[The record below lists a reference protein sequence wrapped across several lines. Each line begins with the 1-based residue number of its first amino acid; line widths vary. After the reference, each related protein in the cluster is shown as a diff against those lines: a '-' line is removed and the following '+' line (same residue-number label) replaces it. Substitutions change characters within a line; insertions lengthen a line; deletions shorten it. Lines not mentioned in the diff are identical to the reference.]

1 MDIGLLIRDA
11 LGGGR
16 EGTAAELPA
25 LSLEDGPT
33 WTYAE
38 LNAYAN
44 RCANALLGLGI
55 GPGDRVGALLYNSL
69 EYLGFYFG
77 AARVGAV
84 VVRLNWRLAAAE
96 LRFAIEDA
104 GCRALVV
111 HDRLAAELTD
121 DVTAGVEH
129 LVYLPYEDGEDE
141 GAVEPPP
148 GAHGEELFAAASTDE
163 PEVAPPDSGDRLMI
177 MYTSGTSG
185 RPKGAVWTHGN
196 SLAYAAM
203 QATAYGFDAG
213 SVAMTTG
220 PLFHVG
226 SLENLL
232 LAALLVKGHGVLT
245 RSGGFDSGRVLTAM
259 ERRGVTDALLQTSV
273 LYDALRSGAIG
284 ARDLGAMRMLYT
296 GGTDVERW
304 ALDALAEQAPGVAVS
319 TLYGLTEGGACS
331 TREVLD
337 RDRLEE
343 GSVGW
348 PLPLT
353 EVRIRREDGGDA
365 AVDEAGEVCVRSGS
379 SAREYW
385 NKPEASAET
394 FAGGWCRT
402 GDLGRLRPDGRL
414 QITGRLKDMIRS
426 GGENI
431 YPVEIENA
439 VMELDAVIEVAVIA
453 VPDEKYGETVCAVV
467 VLADGAELS
476 AEELV
481 AHCRER
487 LASYKKP
494 RHVVFV
500 DELPRSHTGKVEK
513 AALREAYAH
522 LGEVGVDA

>member
-11 LGGGR
+11 LGVRR
-16 EGTAAELPA
+16 EGWAGDRSA

-55 GPGDRVGALLYNSL
+55 GSGDRVGALLYNSL

-77 AARVGAV
+77 AARIGAV
-84 VVRLNWRLAAAE
+84 VVRLNWRLAPAE
-96 LRFAIEDA
+96 VRFAIDDA

-111 HDRLAAELTD
+111 HDRLAADLPVA
-121 DVTAGVEH
+121 VTAGVEH
-129 LVYLPYEDGEDE
+129 LICLPYEDG
-141 GAVEPPP
+141 VEAP
-148 GAHGEELFAAASTDE
+148 AEAFTEEFIAAADPGE
-163 PEVAPPDSGDRLMI
+163 PDVAPPDAGDRLMI

-203 QATAYGFDAG
+203 QVTAYDFDRT

-232 LAALLVKGHGVLT
+232 LAALMVKGHGVLI
-245 RSGGFDSGRVLTAM
+245 RSGGFDSARVLGAM
-259 ERRGVTDALLQTSV
+259 EARGVTDALLQTSL

-284 ARDLGAMRMLYT
+284 ARSLGPMRMLYT
-296 GGTDVERW
+296 GGTDVAQW
-304 ALDALAEQAPGVAVS
+304 ALDALAEQLPGVAVS
-319 TLYGLTEGGACS
+319 TLYGLTEGGAVS

-337 RDRLEE
+337 RDDLEE
-343 GSVGW
+343 GSVGY
-348 PLPLT
+348 PMPLT
-353 EVRIRREDGGDA
+353 EVRVRREDGTDA
-365 AVDEAGEVCVRSGS
+365 EADEVGEICVRSGS

-402 GDLGRLRPDGRL
+402 GDLGRLRADGRL

-431 YPVEIENA
+431 YPVEIENVLMA
-439 VMELDAVIEVAVIA
+439 LGEVADAAVIA
-453 VPDEKYGETVCAVV
+453 VPDAKYGEAVCAVV
-467 VLADGAELS
+467 VLEPGAVLGADAVVER
-476 AEELV
+476 
-481 AHCRER
+481 CRQE

-494 RHVVFV
+494 RHVVFL

-513 AALREAYAH
+513 AALREAYRD
-522 LGEVGVDA
+522 LGSVGVDA

>member
-11 LGGGR
+11 LGVQRQGSAGDR
-16 EGTAAELPA
+16 PA

-44 RCANALLGLGI
+44 RCANALLELGI
-55 GPGDRVGALLYNSL
+55 RPGDRVGALLYNSL
-69 EYLGFYFG
+69 EYVGFYFG
-77 AARVGAV
+77 AARIGAV
-84 VVRLNWRLAAAE
+84 VVRLNWRLAPAE
-96 LRFAIEDA
+96 LRFAIDDA
-104 GCRALVV
+104 GCRALIV
-111 HDRLAAELTD
+111 HDRLAADLPQ
-121 DVTAGVEH
+121 DVTAGIEH
-129 LVYLPYEDGEDE
+129 LIYLPFE
-141 GAVEPPP
+141 GSLEAPA
-148 GAHGEELFAAASTDE
+148 GAHTDELFAAADPGE
-163 PEVAPPDSGDRLMI
+163 PDLAPPDSGDRLMI

-203 QATAYGFDAG
+203 QVTAYGFDAS

-232 LAALLVKGHGVLT
+232 LAALLVKGHGVLI
-245 RSGGFDSGRVLTAM
+245 RSQNFEAERVLKAM
-259 ERRGVTDALLQTSV
+259 EHRGVTDALLQTSV
-273 LYDALRSGAIG
+273 LFDALRAGAIG
-284 ARDLGAMRMLYT
+284 ARDLGSMRMLYT
-296 GGTDVERW
+296 GGTDVGAW
-304 ALDALAEQAPGVAVS
+304 ALDALAEQLPGVSVS
-319 TLYGLTEGGACS
+319 TLYGLTEGGAVS

-337 RDRLEE
+337 RDRLVE
-343 GSVGW
+343 GSVGY
-348 PLPLT
+348 PMPLT
-353 EVRIRREDGGDA
+353 EVRVRRDDGGAA
-365 AVDEAGEVCVRSGS
+365 AVDEVGEICVRSGS

-402 GDLGRLRPDGRL
+402 GDLGRIRPDGRL
-414 QITGRLKDMIRS
+414 QITARLKDMIRS

-431 YPVEIENA
+431 YPVEIEN
-439 VMELDAVIEVAVIA
+439 VVIALPEIADVAVIA
-453 VPDEKYGETVCAVV
+453 VPDQKYGETVCAVV
-467 VLADGAELS
+467 VTEAGAELS
-476 AEELV
+476 AEALV
-481 AHCRER
+481 AHCREQ

-513 AALREAYAH
+513 AALRETYRD
-522 LGEVGVDA
+522 LGSVGADA

>member
-11 LGGGR
+11 LGGSPHPG
-16 EGTAAELPA
+16 AAERPA
-25 LSLEDGPT
+25 LSLEDGPS

-69 EYLGFYFG
+69 EYVGFYFG
-77 AARVGAV
+77 AARIGAV
-84 VVRLNWRLAAAE
+84 VVRLNWRLAPAE

-104 GCRALVV
+104 ECRALVV
-111 HDRLAAELTD
+111 HDALAADLPAID
-121 DVTAGVEH
+121 RVIR
-129 LVYLPYEDGEDE
+129 LPYEGGGEDPFVTADP
-141 GAVEPPP
+141 GEPP
-148 GAHGEELFAAASTDE
+148 
-163 PEVAPPDSGDRLMI
+163 VAPPDAGDRLMI

-185 RPKGAVWTHGN
+185 RPKGAVWTHAN

-203 QATAYGFDAG
+203 QVAAYGFDSS

-232 LAALLVKGHGVLT
+232 LAALLVKGHGVLV
-245 RSGGFDSGRVLTAM
+245 RSGGFDSNRVLAAM
-259 ERRGVTDALLQTSV
+259 EHRGVTDALLQTSI
-273 LYDALRSGAIG
+273 LYDALRAGAVG
-284 ARDLGAMRMLYT
+284 ARQLDSMRMLYT
-296 GGTDVERW
+296 GGTDVDRW
-304 ALDALAEQAPGVAVS
+304 ALDALAEQLPGVAVS

-337 RDRLEE
+337 RDRLEP

-353 EVRIRREDGGDA
+353 EVRVRREDGGEA
-365 AVDEAGEVCVRSGS
+365 AADEVGEVCVRSGS

-385 NKPEASAET
+385 KGPEASAET
-394 FAGGWCRT
+394 FVGGWCRT
-402 GDLGRLRPDGRL
+402 GDLGRIRPDGRL

-439 VMELDAVIEVAVIA
+439 LLEMAAIADVAVIA
-453 VPDEKYGETVCAVV
+453 VPDERYGETVCAVV
-467 VLADGAELS
+467 VAADGEEPS
-476 AEELV
+476 AEAVVE
-481 AHCRER
+481 HSRSR

-500 DELPRSHTGKVEK
+500 AELPRSHTGKVEK
-513 AALREAYAH
+513 AALRETYAH
-522 LGEVGVDA
+522 LGSVGVDA

>member
-33 WTYAE
+33 WSYAE

-77 AARVGAV
+77 AARIGAV

-96 LRFAIEDA
+96 LRFAIDDA

-111 HDRLAAELTD
+111 HDRLAADLTE
-121 DVTAGVEH
+121 DVTVGVEH
-129 LVYLPYEDGEDE
+129 LVYLPYMDDDDE
-141 GAVEPPP
+141 GAVEVPP
-148 GAHGEELFAAASTDE
+148 GAHTDELFAAADPGE
-163 PEVAPPDSGDRLMI
+163 LLAAPPDAGDRLMI

-203 QATAYGFDAG
+203 QATAYDFDAG

-232 LAALLVKGHGVLT
+232 LAALLVQGHGVLT
-245 RSGGFDSGRVLTAM
+245 RSGGFESDRVLSAM

-273 LYDALRSGAIG
+273 LFDALRSGAIG
-284 ARDLGAMRMLYT
+284 ARNLRAMRMLYT
-296 GGTDVERW
+296 GGTDIPAW

-353 EVRIRREDGGDA
+353 EVRVRREDGDAA
-365 AVDEAGEVCVRSGS
+365 AVDEVGEICVRSGS

-439 VMELDAVIEVAVIA
+439 VMALPAVADVAVIA

-467 VLADGAELS
+467 VLEAGAELS
-476 AEELV
+476 AEELI
-481 AHCRER
+481 AHCREQ

-494 RHVVFV
+494 RHVVFAR
-500 DELPRSHTGKVEK
+500 ELPRSHTGKVEK
-513 AALREAYAH
+513 AALRESYRH
-522 LGEVGVDA
+522 LGSVGVDA

>member
-1 MDIGLLIRDA
+1 MDVGLLIRDA
-11 LGGGR
+11 LGGPPH
-16 EGTAAELPA
+16 ESAAELPA

-55 GPGDRVGALLYNSL
+55 RPGDRVGALLYNSL
-69 EYLGFYFG
+69 EYVGFYFG
-77 AARVGAV
+77 AARIGAV
-84 VVRLNWRLAAAE
+84 VVRLNWRLAPAE
-96 LRFAIEDA
+96 LRFAIDDA

-111 HDRLAAELTD
+111 HDRLAADLPPETI
-121 DVTAGVEH
+121 AGIEH
-129 LVYLPYEDGEDE
+129 LVCLAFE
-141 GAVEPPP
+141 GALEAPA
-148 GAHGEELFAAASTDE
+148 GAHTEELIATADPGE
-163 PEVAPPDSGDRLMI
+163 PDLAPPDAGDRLMI

-203 QATAYGFDAG
+203 QVTAYGFDAS

-232 LAALLVKGHGVLT
+232 LAALMVKGHGVLM
-245 RSGGFDSGRVLTAM
+245 RSQNFDPDRVVKAM
-259 ERRGVTDALLQTSV
+259 EHRGVTDALLQTSI
-273 LYDALRSGAIG
+273 LYEALRAGAIG
-284 ARDLGAMRMLYT
+284 AHELGSMRMLYT
-296 GGTDVERW
+296 GGTDVEAW
-304 ALDALAEQAPGVAVS
+304 ALDALAEQLPGVPVS

-337 RDRLEE
+337 RDRLEK
-343 GSVGW
+343 GSVGF

-353 EVRIRREDGGDA
+353 EVRVRREDGGEA
-365 AVDEAGEVCVRSGS
+365 AVDEVGEICVRSGS

-385 NKPEASAET
+385 NKPQATAET

-402 GDLGRLRPDGRL
+402 GDLGRIRPDGRL

-426 GGENI
+426 GGENV
-431 YPVEIENA
+431 YPVEVESVLMA
-439 VMELDAVIEVAVIA
+439 LPEVADAAVIA
-453 VPDEKYGETVCAVV
+453 VPDRKYGETVCAVV
-467 VLADGAELS
+467 VAEAGAELS
-476 AEELV
+476 AEAV
-481 AHCRER
+481 VKHCRAQ

-513 AALREAYAH
+513 AALREAYRD
-522 LGEVGVDA
+522 LGSVGADA

>member
-11 LGGGR
+11 LSAQRSER
-16 EGTAAELPA
+16 EAARPA

-38 LNAYAN
+38 LGAYAN
-44 RCANALLGLGI
+44 RCANALIELGI
-55 GPGDRVGALLYNSL
+55 RPGDRVGALLYNSL

-77 AARVGAV
+77 AARIGAV
-84 VVRLNWRLAAAE
+84 VVRLNWRLAAGE

-104 GCRALVV
+104 GCGALVL
-111 HDRLAAELTD
+111 HDRLAADLPPE
-121 DVTAGVEH
+121 VTAGVEH
-129 LVYLPYEDGEDE
+129 VICLPSEEE
-141 GAVEPPP
+141 VTVPA
-148 GAHGEELFAAASTDE
+148 GAHTSELFDAASPEE
-163 PEVAPPDSGDRLMI
+163 PDVAPPAAGDRLMI

-203 QATAYGFDAG
+203 QVTAYGLDVDT
-213 SVAMTTG
+213 VAMTTG

-232 LAALLVKGHGVLT
+232 LGALMVKGHGVLT
-245 RSGGFDSGRVLTAM
+245 RSGSFDSNRMANTMAN
-259 ERRGVTDALLQTSV
+259 RRVTDALIQTSI
-273 LYDALRSGAIG
+273 LYEALRGNAIG
-284 ARDLGAMRMLYT
+284 SHDLGSLRMLYT
-296 GGTDVERW
+296 GGTDVQAW
-304 ALDALAEQAPGVAVS
+304 ALDALAEQLPGVPVS
-319 TLYGLTEGGACS
+319 TLYGLTEGGAVT

-337 RDRLEE
+337 RARLVE
-343 GSVGW
+343 GSVGT

-365 AVDEAGEVCVRSGS
+365 ARGEIGEVCVRSGS
-379 SAREYW
+379 SGREYW

-402 GDLGRLRPDGRL
+402 GDLGRIREDGRL

-431 YPVEIENA
+431 YPVEIETVLLA
-439 VMELDAVIEVAVIA
+439 HPEVVDVAVVA
-453 VPDEKYGETVCAVV
+453 VPDRKWGETVCAVV
-467 VLADGAELS
+467 VAEEGAGLS
-476 AEELV
+476 AEIVVEKCRAEL
-481 AHCRER
+481 AG
-487 LASYKKP
+487 YKRP

-500 DELPRSHTGKVEK
+500 EDLPRSHTGKIQK
-513 AALREAYAH
+513 ATLRDAYRH
-522 LGEVGVDA
+522 LGEGSGDA

>member
-11 LGGGR
+11 LGGSPHPG
-16 EGTAAELPA
+16 AAELPA
-25 LSLEDGPT
+25 LSLEDGPS

-55 GPGDRVGALLYNSL
+55 RPGDRVGALLYNSL
-69 EYLGFYFG
+69 EYVGFYFG
-77 AARVGAV
+77 AARIGAV
-84 VVRLNWRLAAAE
+84 VVRLNWRLAPAE

-104 GCRALVV
+104 ECRALVV
-111 HDRLAAELTD
+111 HDALAADLPAE
-121 DVTAGVEH
+121 VTAGVEH
-129 LVYLPYEDGEDE
+129 LVQLTYEDGEPRS
-141 GAVEPPP
+141 EPPV
-148 GAHGEELFAAASTDE
+148 GALRDGLFASADPGE
-163 PEVAPPDSGDRLMI
+163 PSVAPPDAGDRLMI

-185 RPKGAVWTHGN
+185 RPKGAVWTHAN

-203 QATAYGFDAG
+203 QVAAYGFD
-213 SVAMTTG
+213 SSTVAMTTG

-232 LAALLVKGHGVLT
+232 LAALLVKGHGVLV
-245 RSGGFDSGRVLTAM
+245 RSGGFDSGRVLAAM
-259 ERRGVTDALLQTSV
+259 EHRGVTDALLQTSI
-273 LYDALRSGAIG
+273 LYDALRAGAVG
-284 ARDLGAMRMLYT
+284 ARGLGSMRMLYT
-296 GGTDVERW
+296 GGTDVAGW
-304 ALDALAEQAPGVAVS
+304 ALDALDQQLPGVPVS

-331 TREVLD
+331 TREVLR

-353 EVRIRREDGGDA
+353 EVRVRREDGGEA
-365 AVDEAGEVCVRSGS
+365 AVDEVGEVCVRSGS

-394 FAGGWCRT
+394 FVGGWCRT

-439 VMELDAVIEVAVIA
+439 LAAMPEVADVAVIA
-453 VPDEKYGETVCAVV
+453 VPDEQYGETVCAVV
-467 VLADGAELS
+467 VVAEGAELG
-476 AEELV
+476 AEAVVEHSR
-481 AHCRER
+481 AR

-494 RHVVFV
+494 RHVVFL

-522 LGEVGVDA
+522 LGSVGVDA